1 MADQKSN
8 KHRFSR
14 KLWKRIFIWRLKHI
28 SDRQFMAI
36 ISVIVGIL
44 TGVGAVVIKKTV
56 HLIHNF
62 LHNLEAESWWYVIMP
77 VIGIS
82 VALLFMKYIIK
93 RPVRHGVPN
102 VLYAKGKA
110 KGFMRSHNMY
120 SSIVTSALTVG
131 FGGSVGLEGPTV
143 STGAAIGSNMGRFL
157 HLRLRE
163 VILLL
168 GCASAGAMAAIF
180 KAPIAAIVF
189 ALEVIM
195 LDLTMASI
203 IPLLLASVSAVLV
216 SFSLTGQDV
225 LYPFAVEET
234 FELKDIIY
242 YILLG
247 VIAGF
252 VSVYFKRIYVFIT
265 SKFEK
270 IGSTVNRLL
279 VGGLILGGILVVF
292 PSLYGEGYEVI
303 NSCLK
308 GNLEYLFDDTFYS
321 SFRGNLLL
329 TVLILMVVALTKVVA
344 TTITFSAGG
353 VGGIF
358 APTLFVGV
366 HLGLAFALLANQF
379 GPHTINVNNF
389 ALMGMA
395 GMISAVLHA
404 PLTSVFL
411 IAELSG
417 GYQLFVPLMIT
428 STLSFFIIRIFE
440 KHSVYTYQL
449 ASRKELITHHKDN
462 AILSMM
468 EVPKLIESDFATI
481 SPESTLGDLV
491 HTIEKAHRNLF
502 PVVDDKGYLHG
513 MVKMDDVRKMIF
525 KPELYDKVMVKELMY
540 MPEHFISPDDSMED
554 LVGKFS
560 SSARYN
566 ICVIDNGKYLG
577 FISRA
582 KAFTAYRLHMRR
594 HSQE

>member
-1 MADQKSN
+1 MTTEKTHHS
-8 KHRFSR
+8 FSR
-14 KLWKRIFIWRLKHI
+14 RLWRKIFVWRIKHI
-28 SDRQFMAI
+28 NDRQFMAF

-44 TGVGAVVIKKTV
+44 TGIGAVVIKKSV
-56 HLIHNF
+56 HFIHANIHRF
-62 LHNLEAESWWYVIMP
+62 EAGNWWYIFMP
-77 VIGIS
+77 LMGIS
-82 VALLFMKYIIK
+82 FALLFMKYIIK

-120 SSIVTSALTVG
+120 SSIITSALTVG

-180 KAPIAAIVF
+180 KAPITAIVF

-216 SFSLTGQDV
+216 SYSLTGQDV
-225 LYPFAVEET
+225 LYPFTVEDT
-234 FELKDIIY
+234 FKLKDITY

-247 VIAGF
+247 IFTGF

-265 SKFEK
+265 RFFENMKSK
-270 IGSTVNRLL
+270 IQRLI
-279 VGGLILGGILVVF
+279 VGGLLLGGILVIF
-292 PSLYGEGYEVI
+292 PSLYGEGYAVI

-308 GNLEYLFDDTFYS
+308 GNLDYLFNDTLYS
-321 SFRGNLLL
+321 SFSGNLYL
-329 TVLILMVVALTKVVA
+329 TVIILVVVGMTKVIA
-344 TTITFSAGG
+344 MTITFGSGG

-366 HLGLAFALLANQF
+366 HMGLAFALLANQF
-379 GPHTINVNNF
+379 GPHNININNF

-417 GYQLFVPLMIT
+417 GYELFVPLMIT
-428 STLSFFIIRIFE
+428 STLSFFIIRLFE

-449 ASRKELITHHKDN
+449 ASRNELITHHKDQ

-468 EVPKLIESDFATI
+468 EVPKLIEKDFATI
-481 SPESTLGDLV
+481 SPDASLGDLV
-491 HTIEKAHRNLF
+491 QVIENAHRNLF
-502 PVVDDKGYLHG
+502 PVVDEKGELHG
-513 MVKMDDVRKMIF
+513 MVKMDDVRKIIF
-525 KPELYDKVMVKELMY
+525 KPELYNKIKVREIMY
-540 MPEHFISPDDSMED
+540 MPEHFISPNDSMED
-554 LVGKFS
+554 LVDKFS
-560 SSARYN
+560 SSSRYN

-582 KAFTAYRLHMRR
+582 KAFTAYRYHMKRS
-594 HSQE
+594 SQE

>member
-1 MADQKSN
+1 MA
-8 KHRFSR
+8 F
-14 KLWKRIFIWRLKHI
+14 L
-28 SDRQFMAI
+28 
-36 ISVIVGIL
+36 SVFVGIL
-44 TGVGAVVIKKTV
+44 TGVGAVVIKKSV
-56 HLIHNF
+56 HFIHSNIHRF
-62 LHNLEAESWWYVIMP
+62 EAGNWWYIFMP
-77 VIGIS
+77 LIGIGI
-82 VALLFMKYIIK
+82 ALLFMKYIIK

-110 KGFMRSHNMY
+110 KGFMRAHNMY

-143 STGAAIGSNMGRFL
+143 STGAAIGSNVGRFL

-180 KAPIAAIVF
+180 KAPITAIVF

-216 SFSLTGQDV
+216 SYSLTGQDV
-225 LYPFAVEET
+225 LYPFTVEDG
-234 FELKDIIY
+234 FVLKDISY

-247 VIAGF
+247 VVTGF

-265 SKFEK
+265 SIFENMKTK
-270 IGSTVNRLL
+270 IKRLI
-279 VGGLILGGILVVF
+279 VGGLVLGGILVIF

-308 GNLEYLFDDTFYS
+308 GNLEYLFTDTIYS
-321 SFRGNLLL
+321 SFKGNLYL
-329 TVLILMVVALTKVVA
+329 TVAVLVAVGLTKVIA
-344 TTITFSAGG
+344 TTISFGAGG

-366 HLGLAFALLANQF
+366 HIGLAFALLANQL
-379 GPHTINVNNF
+379 GPHTININNF

-404 PLTSVFL
+404 PLTSIFL

-428 STLSFFIIRIFE
+428 STLSFFIVRLFE

-449 ASRKELITHHKDN
+449 ASRKELITHHKDQ

-468 EVPKLIESDFATI
+468 EVHKLIETDFATI
-481 SPESTLGDLV
+481 SPDATLGDLV
-491 HTIEKAHRNLF
+491 HVIENAHRNLF
-502 PVVDDKGYLHG
+502 PVVDDEGKLHG
-513 MVKMDDVRKMIF
+513 MVKMDDVRKIIF
-525 KPELYDKVMVKELMY
+525 KPELYDKVKVSELMY
-540 MPEHFISPDDSMED
+540 MPEHFISPDDRMED
-554 LVGKFS
+554 LVDKFS

-582 KAFTAYRLHMRR
+582 KAFTAYRYQMKR

>member
-1 MADQKSN
+1 MAEPKAH
-8 KHRFSR
+8 KLRR
-14 KLWKRIFIWRLKHI
+14 KIWKKIFIWRLRHI
-28 SDRQFMAI
+28 NDRQFMAI
-36 ISVIVGIL
+36 LSVIVGIL
-44 TGVGAVVIKKTV
+44 TGIAAVVIKRSV
-56 HLIHNF
+56 HFIQHNIRHF
-62 LHNLEAESWWYVIMP
+62 EAESWWYVLMP
-77 VIGIS
+77 VLGIS
-82 VALLFMKYIIK
+82 VALLFMKFVIK

-110 KGFMRSHNMY
+110 KGFMRAHNMY
-120 SSIVTSALTVG
+120 SSIITSALTVG

-143 STGAAIGSNMGRFL
+143 STGAAIGSNLGRFL

-216 SFSLTGQDV
+216 SYSLTGQDV
-225 LYPFAVEET
+225 LYPFMVEEG
-234 FELKDIIY
+234 FELKDILY

-247 VIAGF
+247 IVAGF
-252 VSVYFKRIYVFIT
+252 VSLYFKRIYVFIT

-270 IGSTVNRLL
+270 IGTTFKRLL
-279 VGGLILGGILVVF
+279 LGGLILGGILVVF

-303 NSCLK
+303 NACLK
-308 GNLEYLFDDTFYS
+308 GNLEYLFDETFYG
-321 SFRGNLLL
+321 SFKGNLLL
-329 TVLILMVVALTKVVA
+329 TVLILIVVAFTKVIA

-366 HLGLAFALLANQF
+366 HIGLAFALLANQF
-379 GPHTINVNNF
+379 GPHSININNF

-395 GMISAVLHA
+395 GMISGVLHA
-404 PLTSVFL
+404 PLTAIFL

-428 STLSFFIIRIFE
+428 STLSYFIIRIFE
-440 KHSVYTYQL
+440 RHSVYTYQL
-449 ASRKELITHHKDN
+449 ASRKELVTHHKDN

-481 SPESTLGDLV
+481 SPTANLGDLV
-491 HTIEKAHRNLF
+491 HTIENAHRNLF
-502 PVVDDKGYLHG
+502 PVVDDKGKLHG
-513 MVKMDDVRKMIF
+513 MVKMDDVRKLIF
-525 KPELYDKVMVKELMY
+525 KPELYDETLVKDLMY

-554 LVGKFS
+554 LVDKFS
-560 SSARYN
+560 SSSRYN

-582 KAFTAYRLHMRR
+582 KAFTAYRRQMKR